1 MSVWNRIGDIASNTA
16 KGIFNFTGEVA
27 EATGSASRFA
37 LDVGTAPWNDDDEYN
52 GFIQTFK
59 TAWAKEGTDII
70 KPFASAG
77 GAIYKVPGVAKA
89 GNVISTAGEFLYKAN
104 QEIIREPASTYFL
117 MQGQVSGGNA
127 SFFNPDDW
135 KKAYKGAQ
143 EIDFGKAFSSG
154 GVAAGRMSYDPQFN
168 IYDPRERE
176 AAFNGGIY
184 GAVEKTANI
193 GVQIF
198 GDITFGVAKGLKV
211 AKASILGVGKLN
223 NADAVAKAAEDITK
237 AQYGVDN
244 RFTKVLKDFT
254 DNNSTYALSHPMVKS
269 SSSPG
274 LLAHLLGDS
283 VDVDET
289 ALILRS
295 ALGDPKA
302 MDDLRVQRKYITDAL
317 EAERGKLSAVDEFKL
332 FAAPDG
338 SGMLPFLNDNKVVAD
353 EILANYRSLA
363 ANDKY
368 FADLMEVGKG
378 GGALTRTTG
387 KVLQGTEDFIA
398 KARAFKFY
406 DKAVGN
412 PRIEI
417 YQPTPFHIMYQKI
430 SYSQGERPAGL
441 VDFNDPD
448 SYREIIANIN
458 RLGPTSSS
466 KLVPKKF
473 NGLGAFTQE
482 QSKKLLDDFLKA
494 STPEAKFAAT
504 KSFESSAVK
513 ALAAKYGIKQEAA
526 DAIYNNYD
534 GARTSALKS
543 IQDKGFMV
551 DTDGSV
557 LRIPQLESQTANY
570 LPLMD
575 FDVLDNLLKR
585 NAREI
590 NLIDDITSPIFN
602 SLDLVQ
608 DLFKA
613 AVLLRLGYTFR
624 NTLDSSL
631 RIAGSIG
638 AYAQLRHLGPGLKN
652 IITDKVKTP
661 SRLIDKYKAVDSGM
675 TFKQV
680 QQSSVGVIDELNK
693 LKSSISALEAKLSLN
708 PDDLDLAGELNT
720 FKLLQE
726 EKQSIYQHYTDVLNR
741 SKGAKLKPVYPNVR
755 NYTDGGTGGLPGTRS
770 VVGFVDTKYVSKM
783 PGNTVDTERVNF
795 FRKELSSGKGF
806 DEPIMVVYNN
816 DSGLAY
822 VGEGNHRLQA
832 ALLEN
837 IPYVPIRVV
846 RGTESEMISFT
857 KEGRSPKQIKNNK
870 TLPFTTGGAQG
881 PVEYMPPDVHP
892 SFIFDKEY
900 ITDKDLFAQG
910 GKELDTK
917 KRIGSGSY
925 TVTTSDGQ
933 VYELN
938 DAFGGP
944 LGDMFRRI
952 ASSGNSFERM
962 VDSNTD
968 LYKRSLS
975 SKGIGVVKPTDPAY
989 FDQWAQTLRTQF
1001 GNSAIVNKII
1011 AGENIDDITRWLK
1024 SSSDGRD
1031 LRRRLTISSDES
1043 SEYVNK
1049 INGFLD
1055 QYLPV
1060 SSNLRSKIKDITPED
1075 LRSTF
1080 KDPTT
1085 LPLIHGHVLEDAVKN
1100 NSKFKVKETI
1110 NGLFKLLA
1118 TMPEDAFARNPVY
1131 VHLYREEAKRRLDI
1145 MAGLKTEIVSTAD
1158 QEAIMMQARKFALR
1172 EMKNILFNIERKTNL
1187 ATAMKYINPFFS
1199 AQENAYKTWM
1209 KLAVADPSIVN
1220 KGYLVWQSP
1229 NRSGLVTDEDGNQV
1243 PVGQTKGNDTIWL
1256 DLPKGLTKIPGLE
1269 SLTRAGI
1276 PKGSLDIIFQGGLDV
1291 LYNTGNPNL
1300 FADIFPVGPYV
1311 AVPVAQL
1318 TKDQP
1323 TLQDS
1328 LKGMFPYGL
1337 PKNAVSAFLP
1347 PFIQRQITSNAGL
1360 DDPQFSRTFQLIWK
1374 TEQQNAKRDGKPA
1387 VQFDKI
1393 MDMTKDYYRMRTYAN
1408 LIMPFAPRFDTP
1420 YQYYLDKSREYKRVY
1435 GLDADAKFLNDYPEY
1450 FSFSASL
1457 SKNPT
1462 GVQSSVVAAENT
1474 KKYSTL
1480 ITELTQINPK
1490 LIGLVTND
1498 PTGYNF
1504 SQAAYNF
1511 LYKKKISPGSSETFL
1526 SSQSPIES
1534 QRQNEAEKGWI
1545 QYNKLADFL
1554 DNQLQARGLSSTQ
1567 QTGAED
1573 LAYIKKE
1580 YVRKLSI
1587 QTDPEG
1593 KPMFDNKT
1601 GQYVQTA
1608 WSDDYLDSDGSK
1620 TNKVILG
1627 LSTVL
1632 QDETFMKDNKN
1643 STTWKSVSLYLDIR
1657 KAIAQNLLN
1666 RDVKSIDAKANG
1678 DLKFIYDGMVNKLKQ
1693 DDKLGFA
1700 YLYDRFLSQ
1709 DLITDR
1715 YLTPKVGE

>member
-1 MSVWNRIGDIASNTA
+1 MSVWNRIGDIASNAA
-16 KGIFNFTGEVA
+16 KGVFNFTGDVA
-27 EATGSASRFA
+27 EATGSLSRFA

-52 GFIQTFK
+52 GFVQTFK

-77 GAIYKVPGVAKA
+77 GAIYKVPGVSKGVNA
-89 GNVISTAGEFLYKAN
+89 ISTAGEFLYKAN
-104 QEIIREPASTYFL
+104 QEVIREPLSTYFL
-117 MQGQVSGGNA
+117 MQGEVSGGKA

-143 EIDFGKAFSSG
+143 EIDFGKAFASG

-176 AAFNGGIY
+176 AAFKGGIY

-211 AKASILGVGKLN
+211 AKESTLGVGKLS
-223 NADAVAKAAEDITK
+223 NADTVAKAAEDITK

-269 SSSPG
+269 SSNPG

-302 MDDLRVQRKYITDAL
+302 MDDLRLQRKYITDAL

-338 SGMLPFLNDNKVVAD
+338 SGMLPFLNDSKVVTD
-353 EILANYRSLA
+353 EVLANYRSLA

-387 KVLQGTEDFIA
+387 KVLQGTEDFVA

-430 SYSQGERPAGL
+430 SYLQGERPAGL

-458 RLGPTSSS
+458 RLGPTSTS

-513 ALAAKYGIKQEAA
+513 ALAAKYGISQQKA

-590 NLIDDITSPIFN
+590 NLIDDITSPVFN

-613 AVLLRLGYTFR
+613 AVLLRLGYTIR
-624 NTLDSSL
+624 NTVDSSL
-631 RIAGSIG
+631 RIAASVG

-652 IITDKVKTP
+652 VITDKVKTP

-680 QQSSVGVIDELNK
+680 QQSSTRVIDELNE

-708 PDDLDLAGELNT
+708 PDNLDLAGELNT
-720 FKLLQE
+720 LKLLRE
-726 EKQSIYQHYTDVLNR
+726 EKESIYQHYTDVLNR
-741 SKGAKLKPVYPNVR
+741 SPKA
-755 NYTDGGTGGLPGTRS
+755 
-770 VVGFVDTKYVSKM
+770 
-783 PGNTVDTERVNF
+783 E
-795 FRKELSSGKGF
+795 
-806 DEPIMVVYNN
+806 
-816 DSGLAY
+816 
-822 VGEGNHRLQA
+822 
-832 ALLEN
+832 
-837 IPYVPIRVV
+837 
-846 RGTESEMISFT
+846 
-857 KEGRSPKQIKNNK
+857 PKQ
-870 TLPFTTGGAQG
+870 
-881 PVEYMPPDVHP
+881 
-892 SFIFDKEY
+892 
-900 ITDKDLFAQG
+900 
-910 GKELDTK
+910 
-917 KRIGSGSY
+917 RIGSGSY

-933 VYELN
+933 IYELN

-968 LYKRSLS
+968 LYRRSLA

-1001 GNSAIVNKII
+1001 GNSAVVNKII
-1011 AGENIDDITRWLK
+1011 AGETIDDITRWLK

-1031 LRRRLTISSDES
+1031 LRRRLAISSDES

-1075 LRSTF
+1075 LRSAF

-1085 LPLIHGHVLEDAVKN
+1085 LPLIHGHILEDAVKN
-1100 NSKFKVKETI
+1100 NSKFKVRETI

-1131 VHLYREEAKRRLDI
+1131 IHLYRQEAKRRLDL
-1145 MAGLKTEIVSTAD
+1145 MSGLKDEIVSTAD
-1158 QEAIMMQARKFALR
+1158 QEAIMMQSQKFALR

-1209 KLAVADPSIVN
+1209 KLAAADPSIVN

-1256 DLPKGLTKIPGLE
+1256 DVPKGLRGIPGLE

-1337 PKNAVSAFLP
+1337 PKNAISAFLP
-1347 PFIQRQITSNAGL
+1347 PALQRQLTSNAGL

-1374 TEQQNAKRDGKPA
+1374 TEQQNAKRDGRKPP
-1387 VQFDKI
+1387 QFDKI

-1420 YQYYLDKSREYKRVY
+1420 YQYYLDKSREYKRIY

-1474 KKYSTL
+1474 KKYAGL
-1480 ITELTQINPK
+1480 ISELNQINPR

-1498 PTGYNF
+1498 PSGYDF

-1534 QRQNEAEKGWI
+1534 QRKNEAEKGWI
-1545 QYNKLADFL
+1545 QYNKLADFI
-1554 DNQLQARGLSSTQ
+1554 DNQLQKRGLSSTQ

-1573 LAYIKKE
+1573 LAYIKLE
-1580 YVRKLSI
+1580 YIKKLSR

-1593 KPMFDNKT
+1593 KPIFDKKT

-1608 WSDDYLDSDGSK
+1608 WADDYLDSDGSK

-1627 LSTVL
+1627 LSTIL
-1632 QDETFMKDNKN
+1632 QDETYMKNNKN
-1643 STTWKSVSLYLDIR
+1643 SPTWKSVSAYLDIR
-1657 KAIAQNLLN
+1657 KAIAQNLLR
-1666 RDVKSIDAKANG
+1666 RDVKSIDAKANA

-1693 DDKLGFA
+1693 DDKMGFA

-1715 YLTPKVGE
+1715 YLTPKMGK